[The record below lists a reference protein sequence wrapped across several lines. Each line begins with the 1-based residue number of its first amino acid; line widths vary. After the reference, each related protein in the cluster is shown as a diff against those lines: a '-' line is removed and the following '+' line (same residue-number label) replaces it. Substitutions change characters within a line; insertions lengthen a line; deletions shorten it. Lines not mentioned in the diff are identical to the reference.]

1 MMAVAVRPLVE
12 VEPLPTIDTT
22 QLFRHKG
29 EVRSPIDNFI
39 ANTNA
44 INVILARATADA
56 DPSPELCS
64 IVVLGYLSAVET
76 YFRTLLSR
84 LAHID
89 ELTMEALGQKLLLF
103 SVAMKRP
110 RESLAEA
117 LYEDSFASVKEL
129 KARLGEIGMQKLPTE
144 IESALDTY
152 ESICHVRHCCV
163 HRFGYLGNKNA
174 HDLGMPKHHHLI
186 GGLFSASTEDL
197 SNIADALQV
206 FVKTCNN
213 HIFKFVTDR
222 TAKAQNDP
230 KHTFEWGW
238 RWSWRYKSDKK
249 RFKPYYDLFA
259 RVVGHP
265 ASMPLKEA
273 YHHFKDSNASMVAN
287 MTARYNTSLQRP
299 KGSTQPTKVK
309 TDLTS

>member
-1 MMAVAVRPLVE
+1 MTAVAIPPLVE
-12 VEPLPTIDTT
+12 VQPLPSIDTT
-22 QLFRHKG
+22 QLFRHTG
-29 EVRSPIDNFI
+29 EVWSPIDKFI

-44 INVILARATADA
+44 INVILAGATVDR

-89 ELTMEALGQKLLLF
+89 ELTMEALGQKQLLF

-129 KARLGEIGMQKLPTE
+129 KARLGEIGMSKLPTE
-144 IESALDTY
+144 IEVALGTY

-174 HDLGMPKHHHLI
+174 NDLGMSKHHHLI
-186 GGLFSASTEDL
+186 GGLFSASTDEL
-197 SNIADALQV
+197 ANIADALQV

-222 TAKAQNDP
+222 TVTAQNDP
-230 KHTFEWGW
+230 GHDFEWAW
-238 RWSWRYKSDKK
+238 RWSWKYKADKK
-249 RFKPYYDLFA
+249 HFKPYYDLFA
-259 RVVGHP
+259 LVVGRP
-265 ASMPLKEA
+265 ASVGIKDA
-273 YHHFKDSNASMVAN
+273 YKRFKDGNASKVAD
-287 MTARYNTSLQRP
+287 MAARHEEARHRTPQRLA
-299 KGSTQPTKVK
+299 S
-309 TDLTS
+309 

>member
-1 MMAVAVRPLVE
+1 MTSVAIPPLVE
-12 VEPLPTIDTT
+12 VQPLPSIDTT
-22 QLFRHKG
+22 RLFKLMG

-44 INVILARATADA
+44 INVILAGATNGK

-64 IVVLGYLSAVET
+64 VVVLGYLSAVET

-89 ELTMEALGQKLLLF
+89 ELTMESLGQKQLQF

-117 LYEDSFASVKEL
+117 LFEDSFASVKEL
-129 KARLGEIGMQKLPTE
+129 KIRLGDIGMSRLPDE
-144 IESALDTY
+144 IEAALGTY

-174 HDLGMPKHHHLI
+174 NDLGMSKHHHLI
-186 GGLFSASTEDL
+186 GGLFSASTDDL
-197 SNIADALQV
+197 ANIADALQV

-213 HIFKFVTDR
+213 HIFKFVTER
-222 TAKAQNDP
+222 TVTAQNDP
-230 KHTFEWGW
+230 KHKYEWGW
-238 RWSWRYKSDKK
+238 MWSWKYKADKR

-259 RVVGHP
+259 LVVGRP
-265 ASMPLKEA
+265 ASVELKEA
-273 YHHFKDSNASMVAN
+273 YRQFREANASKVAA
-287 MTARYNTSLQRP
+287 MTARRKAHAMREADGRP
-299 KGSTQPTKVK
+299 AG
-309 TDLTS
+309 

>member
-1 MMAVAVRPLVE
+1 MSATAFRPLVE
-12 VEPLPTIDTT
+12 VQPLPTIDTT
-22 QLFRHKG
+22 LLFTHSSG
-29 EVRSPIDNFI
+29 IWSPIDKFI

-44 INVILARATADA
+44 INVILAGATANN
-56 DPSPELCS
+56 DPTPELCS

-89 ELTMEALGQKLLLF
+89 ELTMEALGQKSLLF

-129 KARLGEIGMQKLPTE
+129 KSRLTEIGMKNLPPE
-144 IESALDTY
+144 IESALGTY

-174 HDLGMPKHHHLI
+174 YDLGIAKHHHLI
-186 GGLFSASTEDL
+186 GGIFSASSDDL
-197 SNIADALQV
+197 ANIADALQV

-213 HIFKFVTDR
+213 HIFRFITDR
-222 TAKAQNDP
+222 TVTSQGELLP
-230 KHTFEWGW
+230 EYEWDW
-238 RWSWRYKSDKK
+238 AWSWEYRKDKK
-249 RFKPYYDLFA
+249 RFKTYYDLFA
-259 RVVGHP
+259 LVAGQP
-265 ASMPLKEA
+265 ASVSLKDA
-273 YHHFKDSNASMVAN
+273 YTQFKDGNEKK
-287 MTARYNTSLQRP
+287 ARAMAAKRAAAA
-299 KGSTQPTKVK
+299 QPPA
-309 TDLTS
+309 

>member
-1 MMAVAVRPLVE
+1 MTMAAIYPLVE
-12 VEPLPTIDTT
+12 VQPLPSIDTT
-22 QLFRHKG
+22 QLFKHTD
-29 EVRSPIDNFI
+29 EVWSPIDKFI

-44 INVILARATADA
+44 INVILARATADRA
-56 DPSPELCS
+56 PSPELCS

-89 ELTMEALGQKLLLF
+89 DLTMEALGQKQLLF

-129 KARLGEIGMQKLPTE
+129 KARLSEIGLSKLPPE
-144 IESALDTY
+144 IDAALGTY
-152 ESICHVRHCCV
+152 EAICHVRHCCV

-174 HDLGMPKHHHLI
+174 NDLGMSKHHHLI
-186 GGLFSASTEDL
+186 GGLFSASTDDL
-197 SNIADALQV
+197 ANIADALQV

-222 TAKAQNDP
+222 TVTAQNDLADD
-230 KHTFEWGW
+230 FEWAW
-238 RWSWRYKSDKK
+238 RWAWNYTSDKK
-249 RFKPYYDLFA
+249 RFKPYYNLFA
-259 RVVGHP
+259 LVVGRP
-265 ASMPLKEA
+265 ASVAMKDA
-273 YHHFKDSNASMVAN
+273 YKQFKVSNAKKVTE
-287 MTARYNTSLQRP
+287 MTARRDAARRAPHQRLP
-299 KGSTQPTKVK
+299 VA
-309 TDLTS
+309 

>member
-1 MMAVAVRPLVE
+1 MTAIAIRPLVE
-12 VEPLPTIDTT
+12 VQPLPSIDTT
-22 QLFRHKG
+22 QLFRHTD
-29 EVRSPIDNFI
+29 EVWSPIDKFI

-44 INVILARATADA
+44 INVILAGATANR

-64 IVVLGYLSAVET
+64 IVLLGYLSAVET

-89 ELTMEALGQKLLLF
+89 ELTMEALGQKQLLF

-129 KARLGEIGMQKLPTE
+129 KARLGEIGMTKLPPE
-144 IESALDTY
+144 IDAALGIY

-174 HDLGMPKHHHLI
+174 NDLGMSKHHHLI
-186 GGLFSASTEDL
+186 GGLFSASTDDL
-197 SNIADALQV
+197 ANIADALQV

-222 TAKAQNDP
+222 TVVAQICP
-230 KHTFEWGW
+230 KHDFEWA
-238 RWSWRYKSDKK
+238 WSWTWKFKTDKK

-259 RVVGHP
+259 LVVGRP
-265 ASMPLKEA
+265 SSVVMKDA
-273 YHHFKDSNASMVAN
+273 YMQFKDSNAAKVAAL
-287 MTARYNTSLQRP
+287 TTRRDATGRAPQREAE
-299 KGSTQPTKVK
+299 TQA
-309 TDLTS
+309 

>member
-1 MMAVAVRPLVE
+1 MTAITIRPLVE
-12 VEPLPTIDTT
+12 VQPLPTIDTT
-22 QLFRHKG
+22 QLFMHSD
-29 EVRSPIDNFI
+29 EVWSPIDKFM

-44 INVILARATADA
+44 INVILAGATANG
-56 DPSPELCS
+56 DPTPELCS

-89 ELTMEALGQKLLLF
+89 DLTTEALGQKQLLF

-129 KARLGEIGMQKLPTE
+129 KARLAEIGMKQLPDE
-144 IESALDTY
+144 IEAALGTY

-174 HDLGMPKHHHLI
+174 YDLGMSKHHHLI
-186 GGLFSASTEDL
+186 GGIFSPSSDDL
-197 SNIADALQV
+197 ANIADALQV

-213 HIFKFVTDR
+213 HVFRFVTDR
-222 TAKAQNDP
+222 TVTAQEDP
-230 KHTFEWGW
+230 RHEFEWTW
-238 RWSWRYKSDKK
+238 RWFWEYRKDKK
-249 RFKPYYDLFA
+249 RFKTYYDLFA
-259 RVVGHP
+259 LVRGRPSSV
-265 ASMPLKEA
+265 SLKEA
-273 YHHFKDSNASMVAN
+273 YSHFKDVNAAKVAA
-287 MTARYNTSLQRP
+287 MAAKRAAAV
-299 KGSTQPTKVK
+299 QPRG
-309 TDLTS
+309 